1 VAHPHINSAFAIVG
15 ASVTTFGATNVD
27 DLLLLSLFFAK
38 RQPMRRVLV
47 GQYLGFA
54 GIVALSLL
62 GWWASLA
69 IPLGWFRVL
78 GLLPLAIGI
87 IRLVH
92 LRGPESQPGNA
103 FNIFS
108 IASITFA
115 NGADNVGVYVPFF
128 AVSSEYVLWI
138 LACYGVLLPIWCFVG
153 RWLGERPVILRAV
166 DRHGHWIVP
175 LVFTS
180 LGLYILLKR

>member
-1 VAHPHINSAFAIVG
+1 
-15 ASVTTFGATNVD
+15 
-27 DLLLLSLFFAK
+27 
-38 RQPMRRVLV
+38 
-47 GQYLGFA
+47 
-54 GIVALSLL
+54 
-62 GWWASLA
+62 
-69 IPLGWFRVL
+69 
-78 GLLPLAIGI
+78 LAIGI

-153 RWLGERPVILRAV
+153 RWLGERPFILRAV